1 MNTKLLADTIG
12 SLDGELLDEV
22 IEEHYKRTMP
32 GKTIVIPRYRR
43 AIAVA
48 AILLTVSAAVP
59 LIVINNKP
67 GDIKIPENNG
77 LYPTSIPDNHTKIY
91 EHLTDREIYSPLRG
105 GFTQIKIDKVYDGVY
120 CDDPD
125 DPGDV
130 FRYIIVEC
138 TAIHDIFER
147 IPDQMPMTIRIRLD
161 MYAAS
166 DNSKMSENGTRGTD
180 EDGIP
185 YDTTQQK
192 KREWQYD
199 DAEKYK
205 EFLLEHN
212 EGYLFVPGWRTITQE
227 VYSLDTNK
235 FETVTLSL
243 SDHFRLNEYC
253 YLPLTENRIDLNAV
267 CRFILSNKGYL
278 DTVYGDIIKDGMT
291 KNDFEEEFKALL
303 SEAEQENNT

>member
-105 GFTQIKIDKVYDGVY
+105 GFTQIKIDKVQSPEGTYD
-120 CDDPD
+120 
-125 DPGDV
+125 
-130 FRYIIVEC
+130 
-138 TAIHDIFER
+138 AILMDIM
-147 IPDQMPMTIRIRLD
+147 MPVMD
-161 MYAAS
+161 GYAAT
-166 DNSKMSENGTRGTD
+166 KA
-180 EDGIP
+180 I
-185 YDTTQQK
+185 
-192 KREWQYD
+192 RE
-199 DAEKYK
+199 
-205 EFLLEHN
+205 
-212 EGYLFVPGWRTITQE
+212 
-227 VYSLDTNK
+227 
-235 FETVTLSL
+235 
-243 SDHFRLNEYC
+243 
-253 YLPLTENRIDLNAV
+253 
-267 CRFILSNKGYL
+267 
-278 DTVYGDIIKDGMT
+278 
-291 KNDFEEEFKALL
+291 
-303 SEAEQENNT
+303 